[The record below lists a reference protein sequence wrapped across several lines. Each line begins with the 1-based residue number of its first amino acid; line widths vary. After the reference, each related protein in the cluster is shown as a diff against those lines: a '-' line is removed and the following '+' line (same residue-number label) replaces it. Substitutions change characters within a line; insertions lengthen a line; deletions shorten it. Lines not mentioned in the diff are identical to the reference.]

1 MPTFFLTFLYLFFFK
16 YWNRLNEPI
25 YYLIYFIQDFSRFQD
40 FIKYN
45 AQTQCSTQGQNIKQ
59 ILHK

>member
-1 MPTFFLTFLYLFFFK
+1 
-16 YWNRLNEPI
+16 LNEPI
-25 YYLIYFIQDFSRFQD
+25 YYLIYLIQDFSRFQD